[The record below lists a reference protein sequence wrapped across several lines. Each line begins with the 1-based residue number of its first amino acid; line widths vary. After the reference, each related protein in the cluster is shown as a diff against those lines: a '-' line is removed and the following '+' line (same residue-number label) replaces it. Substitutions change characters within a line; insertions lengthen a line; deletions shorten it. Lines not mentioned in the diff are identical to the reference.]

1 MPLPDRIHILGA
13 SGSGTTSLA
22 IAVAARNIATVIWT
36 PTTSSGCEPIQ
47 THAGKRVVFEFEDVF
62 AGRRQSLRSDLYLF
76 PFVGCTKKTWAS
88 VPMEAQQAR
97 AAKIRSS
104 AGASSKLSSS
114 RVGG

>member
-1 MPLPDRIHILGA
+1 MPLADRIHILGA

-62 AGRRQSLRSDLYLF
+62 AGRRQSLRSELYLF
-76 PFVGCTKKTWAS
+76 SFVG
-88 VPMEAQQAR
+88 
-97 AAKIRSS
+97 AKWVKALDVSIQKYYLIRCVT
-104 AGASSKLSSS
+104 GCENRL
-114 RVGG
+114 

>member
-1 MPLPDRIHILGA
+1 MPLADRIHILGA

-62 AGRRQSLRSDLYLF
+62 AGRRQSLRSELYLF
-76 PFVGCTKKTWAS
+76 PFVGAKCVVKYRFTYRKALDVSKQTEELIRS
-88 VPMEAQQAR
+88 VPWTATR
-97 AAKIRSS
+97 
-104 AGASSKLSSS
+104 L
-114 RVGG
+114 

>member
-62 AGRRQSLRSDLYLF
+62 AGRRQSLRSELYLF
-76 PFVGCTKKTWAS
+76 PFVGAKWVKALDVSKQTEELIRS
-88 VPMEAQQAR
+88 VPWTATR
-97 AAKIRSS
+97 
-104 AGASSKLSSS
+104 L
-114 RVGG
+114 